1 MDLSAQEVNL
11 SVPELFRR
19 YHRRRT
25 ARNPK
30 YRMDL
35 YSISAVVMLLVWA
48 GVTFT
53 VGAPGWM
60 NLLLTAGADV
70 NRPMLLGGTGPM
82 SPLALAL
89 NLDEPESMRALLAAG
104 ANSREKDTGK
114 SKTRHDN
121 LAVGITLQDV

>member
-19 YHRRRT
+19 YHRRLI
-25 ARNPK
+25 ARNPE

-35 YSISAVVMLLVWA
+35 YTIAAVVMLLVWA

-60 NLLLTAGADV
+60 NLLLTAGMFV
-70 NRPMLLGGTGPM
+70 LIWRMVVRRTPSGPTDK
-82 SPLALAL
+82 P
-89 NLDEPESMRALLAAG
+89 
-104 ANSREKDTGK
+104 
-114 SKTRHDN
+114 
-121 LAVGITLQDV
+121 